1 MRVGRT
7 PTIRQ
12 LCPQMDDY
20 KSYFDLLKGR
30 PGGVKDAKELGN
42 VSGNSPG
49 ADLSLHRSFDVLQSF
64 KGQIIPGGH
73 QAHYITKSSQLS
85 FLPPLPLIQQEQTR
99 DGNNRD
105 KSSLG

>member
-1 MRVGRT
+1 MGVGRT
-7 PTIRQ
+7 ATIRQ

-20 KSYFDLLKGR
+20 QSYFDLPKGR
-30 PGGVKDAKELGN
+30 PGGATDAKELEN
-42 VSGNSPG
+42 VSSNSLG

-73 QAHYITKSSQLS
+73 QDHYITESSQLS

-99 DGNNRD
+99 DGNNGD